1 MSRSNW
7 FGLAIMSVMMAGCS
21 TSTQSPDVSRQIR
34 SSLDDSGLKD
44 VSVSQDRTKG
54 VVTLTGNVLSDDD
67 KSRAESIAKSNAP
80 GQVVADEIAITPP
93 GANEPRTVNADID
106 KAIGQDLD
114 AQLIQN
120 RLNHDVSHAEK
131 NGVVTLTGTVN
142 SQGMRNHVA
151 QIASAVPNVTEVV
164 NEMQIKDQKAT
175 ATSPH

>member
-131 NGVVTLTGTVN
+131 QRGDAH
-142 SQGMRNHVA
+142 RNRELAGNA
-151 QIASAVPNVTEVV
+151 QPRRADCQCCTERDRSS
-164 NEMQIKDQKAT
+164 E
-175 ATSPH
+175 